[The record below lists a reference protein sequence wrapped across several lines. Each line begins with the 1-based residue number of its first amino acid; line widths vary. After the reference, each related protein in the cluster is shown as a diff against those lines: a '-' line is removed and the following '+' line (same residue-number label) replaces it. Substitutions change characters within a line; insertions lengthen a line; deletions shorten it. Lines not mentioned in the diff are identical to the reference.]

1 MREVNM
7 KNIVPVLML
16 LGLVGCEEPGQ
27 KALKDFRAYVAKTY
41 KPGQQPFAPGYTIDC
56 KFTSDVR
63 KTDQVASPFEG
74 ILNLATTIHGQ
85 ETGFNT
91 DIKATVVFQR
101 DGEQWK
107 CDPEKSKVA
116 GNPGSTTICA
126 TAAYCAVD
134 KASAPSENKDEAV
147 PEWLK
152 KKPEKH

>member
-1 MREVNM
+1 M

-63 KTDQVASPFEG
+63 KTDQVAAPFEG

-85 ETGFNT
+85 ETAFNA
-91 DIKATVVFQR
+91 DAKAIIVFQR
-101 DGEQWK
+101 DGERWK
-107 CDPEKSKVA
+107 CDPDKSKE
-116 GNPGSTTICA
+116 PGSPNTNGAIICA
-126 TAAYCAVD
+126 NAANCAVD